1 MSSLP
6 GCLDL
11 PMQIGVCSWIWLMDA
26 KSGKF
31 IKEQVFLFVY
41 FPDIENMGM
50 VMRYVIDRQLGIKPY
65 CEHLKHWG
73 CLGILLT

>member
-1 MSSLP
+1 
-6 GCLDL
+6 
-11 PMQIGVCSWIWLMDA
+11 MDA

-41 FPDIENMGM
+41 FPDIENMGI

-65 CEHLKHWG
+65 CEHLKH
-73 CLGILLT
+73 